1 MVRLILEQHLQLTCV
16 TRSGMVLIISIRHQ
30 LMHIKFQIA
39 IDKAKSLGKNVTSQF
54 FLPSSTSNFEA
65 FRELEKI
72 DGHFKSMKLTKKEWN
87 KPMAL
92 YES

>member
-1 MVRLILEQHLQLTCV
+1 MRLILEQHLQLTCV
-16 TRSGMVLIISIRHQ
+16 TRSGMLLIISIRHQ

-65 FRELEKI
+65 FLELEKI